1 MHEDFVLREI
11 NCCSKCSVEMSDE
24 PEIEIGEQDHE
35 TLVIDD
41 NLTSNSSEEGEYE
54 NSEMF

>member
-1 MHEDFVLREI
+1 
-11 NCCSKCSVEMSDE
+11 MSDE
-24 PEIEIGEQDHE
+24 PEIEIDDQEHE

-41 NLTSNSSEEGEYE
+41 NLTSNSSEEVEHE